1 MLRAAICDDE
11 SVILSMMK
19 SSIEKTFLQEK
30 FDCSIQAFSSGEE
43 LLKIHKD
50 QPYDVLFLD
59 IYMTGYS
66 GFDVA
71 KTVGKLTPNTLL
83 IFVTSQDSMVYNSL

>member
-11 SVILSMMK
+11 VVILSTMK

-43 LLKIHKD
+43 LLKSHKT
-50 QPYDVLFLD
+50 Q
-59 IYMTGYS
+59 
-66 GFDVA
+66 
-71 KTVGKLTPNTLL
+71 
-83 IFVTSQDSMVYNSL
+83 SLCS

>member
-43 LLKIHKD
+43 LLKILEDYNPLITKMS
-50 QPYDVLFLD
+50 VLRDGLD
-59 IYMTGYS
+59 EDLMQEIKYMIY
-66 GFDVA
+66 
-71 KTVGKLTPNTLL
+71 KTLTKNRKKL
-83 IFVTSQDSMVYNSL
+83 